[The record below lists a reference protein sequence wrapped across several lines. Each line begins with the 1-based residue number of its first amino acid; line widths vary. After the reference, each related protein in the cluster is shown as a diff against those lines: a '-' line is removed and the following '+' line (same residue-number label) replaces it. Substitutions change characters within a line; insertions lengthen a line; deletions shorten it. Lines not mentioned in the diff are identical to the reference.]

1 MQDEIADVGAKLGG
15 ANGLWRGGAGTAG
28 VATMLAEAD
37 LVVFCSAASLQDVVR
52 DRATRY
58 PYASAAQRIFVNTVP
73 GGWPV
78 SAAAN
83 LHLRPPVG
91 RSPTWAA
98 ARSRDFAADFTFYWT
113 AICDEQASCRASRRV
128 SDCQSLLIT

>member
-1 MQDEIADVGAKLGG
+1 MRPPGSGGVPEVTRGSQMQDEIADVGAKLGG
-15 ANGLWRGGAGTAG
+15 ANGVRGGAGGTAG

-73 GGWPV
+73 GGWRCR
-78 SAAAN
+78 A
-83 LHLRPPVG
+83 
-91 RSPTWAA
+91 AA
-98 ARSRDFAADFTFYWT
+98 ARM
-113 AICDEQASCRASRRV
+113 AS
-128 SDCQSLLIT
+128 

>member
-1 MQDEIADVGAKLGG
+1 MHDEIADVGRKTGRRQRGQRG
-15 ANGLWRGGAGTAG
+15 AGGTAG

-73 GGWPV
+73 GGWRCR
-78 SAAAN
+78 A
-83 LHLRPPVG
+83 
-91 RSPTWAA
+91 AA
-98 ARSRDFAADFTFYWT
+98 ARM
-113 AICDEQASCRASRRV
+113 AS
-128 SDCQSLLIT
+128 